1 MERGSGARMALGHRR
16 RAHRRR
22 PHHCA
27 ALAHRCYCPSRH
39 ARRFAAIVGIRCR
52 PSPRVSDRIGPK
64 AHGCSPADDNRRDP
78 PNRCR
83 LCARSTQRN
92 RGRIRRIGDTCRLS
106 LLDPSILE
114 PDHQIMKLTSNT
126 ILITGGASGIGYEL
140 TKQLNAL
147 GNTILITGR
156 DQAKLDRAKAA
167 FPKIHSFR
175 SDVSDPK
182 AIATLYEEVTKQFP
196 ELNILINNAGIMREI
211 NVHDKAGSIEEI
223 TREIEINLSGPIRM
237 VKQFLPH
244 LTPQSEAAILN
255 VSSGLAFVP
264 LPISPV
270 YCATKAGLHSFTE
283 SLRVQLKNTKVRVFE
298 LAPPATQTELLD
310 DFNSEDMKGVSI
322 MKVEDMVKVAVK
334 GMQTDRFEIR
344 PGQANQLKMM
354 NRLAPGFILKQMSRS
369 VDRMLRTQN

>member
-1 MERGSGARMALGHRR
+1 
-16 RAHRRR
+16 
-22 PHHCA
+22 
-27 ALAHRCYCPSRH
+27 
-39 ARRFAAIVGIRCR
+39 
-52 PSPRVSDRIGPK
+52 
-64 AHGCSPADDNRRDP
+64 
-78 PNRCR
+78 
-83 LCARSTQRN
+83 
-92 RGRIRRIGDTCRLS
+92 
-106 LLDPSILE
+106 
-114 PDHQIMKLTSNT
+114 MKLSSNT

-140 TKQLNAL
+140 TKQLTAL
-147 GNTILITGR
+147 GNKILITGR
-156 DQAKLDRAKAA
+156 DQAKMDRAKAA
-167 FPKIHSFR
+167 FPKIHTFR

-196 ELNILINNAGIMREI
+196 ELNILINNAGIMRKI
-211 NVHDKAGSIEEI
+211 NVHDKAGSLEDI

-244 LTPQSEAAILN
+244 LKTKSEAAIMN

-283 SLRVQLKNTKVRVFE
+283 SLRVQLRNTKVKVFD

-310 DFNSEDMKGVSI
+310 DFNVEDMKGASI